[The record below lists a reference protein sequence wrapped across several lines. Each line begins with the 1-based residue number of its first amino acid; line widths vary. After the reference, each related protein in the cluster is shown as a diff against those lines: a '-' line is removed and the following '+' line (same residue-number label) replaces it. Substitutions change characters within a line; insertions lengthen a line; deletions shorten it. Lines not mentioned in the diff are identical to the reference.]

1 MEAAAE
7 TRKGNGKT
15 KRTAK
20 ARINPD
26 KQEAVQQPKVVE
38 DQIDELVTL
47 HHKAASAQE
56 ALNDA
61 IKATA
66 EKAGY
71 LASVVRKV
79 VVARAGEKWEE
90 KHREAAQQLEL
101 FDQVGE

>member
-1 MEAAAE
+1 MEPRTE
-7 TRKGNGKT
+7 TRKGNGKV
-15 KRTAK
+15 K

-26 KQEAVQQPKVVE
+26 KQEAVQRPDLVE
-38 DQIDELVTL
+38 EAIDELVTL

-101 FDQVGE
+101 FDKIES